1 MPNTSRRTKRPPKR
15 TQVTDENGWTHVTS
29 GGNVRR
35 VMRSRPDSTG
45 TSDPSFEPVLAPAEA
60 PARLT
65 ITQLQTQFR
74 EHSEKW
80 EGSETWVKLA
90 GVLGK
95 KLRERGSE
103 QPSGTSQSEPASG
116 PVDAIVCIGLGSPSG
131 FLRDGWTDRRSV
143 SMYQLAALVSI
154 KDTIAVQPLR
164 VYAQDPVFNH
174 LDKALLED
182 LNIEVL
188 AHPQAFSH
196 ITQSTL
202 LFCPGA
208 ERKHLELLLPSK
220 PWVVFGGP
228 LEHATADAEGA
239 LQTFVDSTG
248 SYCLPE
254 FGPSEHAFWNMR
266 LYWVEREREQE
277 QKKD

>member
-90 GVLGK
+90 GVLEK

-154 KDTIAVQPLR
+154 KDTIAGEFYILTLFLLSSELAFEGSR
-164 VYAQDPVFNH
+164 
-174 LDKALLED
+174 AL
-182 LNIEVL
+182 VL
-188 AHPQAFSH
+188 PYSLALIRSHTYTSTSATIYTHNPSAH
-196 ITQSTL
+196 I
-202 LFCPGA
+202 
-208 ERKHLELLLPSK
+208 
-220 PWVVFGGP
+220 
-228 LEHATADAEGA
+228 
-239 LQTFVDSTG
+239 
-248 SYCLPE
+248 
-254 FGPSEHAFWNMR
+254 
-266 LYWVEREREQE
+266 
-277 QKKD
+277 